1 MFQRKTA
8 RYCPNNDVDFTTYIR
23 DVYTTSAPDLRS
35 SSSSDHS
42 GGLNPVTRN
51 TIILV
56 VTVVLLSVLGISI
69 RVAVVKCRRSR
80 APVFTPTPFGEYS
93 GGISGTMPTQRQ
105 FISPSSTTRVP
116 VRTISAMTP
125 FTTVH
130 MSHNTH
136 AYNPAYNNDTPAYNQ
151 DTPAYN
157 PPPYESLCK
166 STSVPTTNSSLQNDG
181 SARCKSLAVTSTDP
195 SALPPSYDDVTFE
208 TVNSSHNF
216 RADTRN

>member
-136 AYNPAYNNDTPAYNQ
+136 AYNPAYNNDTTAYNPPTYDSY
-151 DTPAYN
+151 DTASN
-157 PPPYESLCK
+157 PPPYESLCN
-166 STSVPTTNSSLQNDG
+166 STSASTTNLSLQNDG
-181 SARCKSLAVTSTDP
+181 SNRCKNLTVTSTDL
-195 SALPPSYDDVTFE
+195 SALPPSYDAVFE
-208 TVNSSHNF
+208 NNIGPE
-216 RADTRN
+216 TRH